1 MKKYI
6 DVEEDIDN
14 QIPARI
20 AKKKGRNK

>member
-14 QIPARI
+14 QIPAHI